1 MFQFITVHKQ
11 QFCYIKAK
19 ITFSLHKA
27 EYNQNKFLKEKPSF
41 IYFNNSLSLFLKLFK
56 WSMFIYQST
65 VNYMVQ

>member
-41 IYFNNSLSLFLKLFK
+41 INFINSLGLIFKLLK
-56 WSMFIYQST
+56 WSIFKYQST
-65 VNYMVQ
+65 VNYMV

>member
-41 IYFNNSLSLFLKLFK
+41 IHFNNLLGLIFKLLK
-56 WSMFIYQST
+56 WSMFFYQST
-65 VNYMVQ
+65 VNSMV